1 MKRKILAFVMAVTL
15 SLSAVEVIPQLND
28 TIVAEAATV
37 GLVVMRQTLATGWEF
52 THTVIGAKASKVK
65 WKTANKKVAKVNAKG
80 KIVAVGVGSTKITAT
95 YNKKKY
101 TCNISVVEDMKADDF
116 NFCEEGSDQL
126 DSYIEWCE
134 AGGNT
139 SAYLEDLSL
148 NEKNNRG
155 IKEGSTYKQVIAK
168 YGDNSNFEA
177 IDSQD
182 RFASSIETSTPI
194 VYTHTYYYEAES
206 GRSYNKT
213 FYYDKGKKVVAC
225 LLCW

>member
-1 MKRKILAFVMAVTL
+1 MAFVMAVTL

-37 GLVVMRQTLATGWEF
+37 GLVVKRQTLATGWEF
-52 THTVIGAKASKVK
+52 TNTLKGAKASKVK

-116 NFCEEGSDQL
+116 NFCEEGS
-126 DSYIEWCE
+126 
-134 AGGNT
+134 
-139 SAYLEDLSL
+139 
-148 NEKNNRG
+148 
-155 IKEGSTYKQVIAK
+155 TYKQVIAK

-213 FYYDKGKKVVAC
+213 FYYDKGKKGGCMSFMVVNIFA
-225 LLCW
+225 

>member
-1 MKRKILAFVMAVTL
+1 MAFVMAVTL

-37 GLVVMRQTLATGWEF
+37 GLVVKRQTLATGWEF
-52 THTVIGAKASKVK
+52 TNTLKGAKASKVK

-116 NFCEEGSDQL
+116 NFCEEGS
-126 DSYIEWCE
+126 
-134 AGGNT
+134 
-139 SAYLEDLSL
+139 
-148 NEKNNRG
+148 
-155 IKEGSTYKQVIAK
+155 TYKQVIAK

-194 VYTHTYYYEAES
+194 VYTHTYYYEAKS

-225 LLCW
+225 LLWW

>member
-37 GLVVMRQTLATGWEF
+37 GLVVKRQTLATGWEF
-52 THTVIGAKASKVK
+52 TNTLKGAKASKVK

-116 NFCEEGSDQL
+116 NFCE
-126 DSYIEWCE
+126 
-134 AGGNT
+134 
-139 SAYLEDLSL
+139 
-148 NEKNNRG
+148 
-155 IKEGSTYKQVIAK
+155 EGSTYKQVIAK

-225 LLCW
+225 LLWW

>member
-1 MKRKILAFVMAVTL
+1 MAVTL

-37 GLVVMRQTLATGWEF
+37 GLVVKRQTLATGWEF
-52 THTVIGAKASKVK
+52 TNTLKGAKASKVK

-155 IKEGSTYKQVIAK
+155 IKEGRTYKQAGNCKIW
-168 YGDNSNFEA
+168 
-177 IDSQD
+177 
-182 RFASSIETSTPI
+182 R
-194 VYTHTYYYEAES
+194 
-206 GRSYNKT
+206 
-213 FYYDKGKKVVAC
+213 
-225 LLCW
+225 

>member
-1 MKRKILAFVMAVTL
+1 MAFVMAVTL

-37 GLVVMRQTLATGWEF
+37 GLVVKRQTLATGWEF
-52 THTVIGAKASKVK
+52 TNTLKGAKASKVK

-194 VYTHTYYYEAES
+194 VYTHTYYYI
-206 GRSYNKT
+206 G
-213 FYYDKGKKVVAC
+213 
-225 LLCW
+225 

>member
-1 MKRKILAFVMAVTL
+1 VKRKILAFVMAVTL

-37 GLVVMRQTLATGWEF
+37 GLVVKRQTLATGWEF
-52 THTVIGAKASKVK
+52 TNTLKGAKASKVK

-116 NFCEEGSDQL
+116 NFCE
-126 DSYIEWCE
+126 
-134 AGGNT
+134 
-139 SAYLEDLSL
+139 
-148 NEKNNRG
+148 
-155 IKEGSTYKQVIAK
+155 EGSTYKQVIAK

-225 LLCW
+225 LLWW

>member
-1 MKRKILAFVMAVTL
+1 MDRL
-15 SLSAVEVIPQLND
+15 
-28 TIVAEAATV
+28 
-37 GLVVMRQTLATGWEF
+37 
-52 THTVIGAKASKVK
+52 
-65 WKTANKKVAKVNAKG
+65 
-80 KIVAVGVGSTKITAT
+80 KITAT

-116 NFCEEGSDQL
+116 NFCE
-126 DSYIEWCE
+126 
-134 AGGNT
+134 
-139 SAYLEDLSL
+139 
-148 NEKNNRG
+148 
-155 IKEGSTYKQVIAK
+155 EGSTYKQVIAK

-225 LLCW
+225 LLWW